1 MKTTQLLA
9 PLRQRRDRLFTL
21 LYKGSTDEGRK
32 VLREACIGKVD
43 EFTEHFGPECQC
55 DEDACDLNHSWDD
68 EHSDFYKVCLEIKNL
83 EAKLYDEAMKQR

>member
-43 EFTEHFGPECQC
+43 EFAEYFDSRATV
-55 DEDACDLNHSWDD
+55 